1 MKNERTY
8 DELLSAYID
17 RKLNVDEIRFVEETL
32 LNEPEWKKR
41 YEQILS
47 LRSKML
53 SLSSSGSSRSLWP
66 SLSRRIAEGE
76 IESQKIEII
85 PAKLVP
91 VVTVLIMIIVGV
103 GSYLITRNWDTVTAY
118 FEDTRVVIEDI
129 YEQGIVKGAL
139 QPLFQSVTDDDLI
152 RFAFSGVLE
161 IPETDGKG
169 LKVESEPGDRFELQY
184 ADAGGAPDVP
194 TLTELYADLHVTLE
208 QKRSIDS
215 VLTEYKNVI
224 RSSAFVSGD
233 EDIIISPEIAGL
245 DRFIIASI
253 AEQLVPDQRT
263 RFNIIL
269 NRFNTDIQV
278 PEAGSFTHVSAP
290 ANFTGIRIEI
300 PSPPSPEGL
309 RQIPE
314 GLRTRERTVEVSAAP
329 RKPRERAFIIVKPDT
344 VITGN
349 FEMPDLNLIMER
361 YADSEKIHREI
372 GNRLQRTLQNTRIN
386 IQPHIDNDRQDRQI
400 RIVTR
405 VERPGKPDD
414 IPSLLMKTDSLMID
428 RYYEDHFVRLREL
441 SKILQHQSDTI
452 RHRFPVI
459 IGDDTVMMQHGVHP
473 FDESFGKN
481 LQQLEFDLHRLGES
495 LDSLYGQPEKFL
507 FRRDSLFFHLFPDT
521 LLRND

>member
-1 MKNERTY
+1 MNNERTY
-8 DELLSAYID
+8 DALLSAYID
-17 RKLNVDEIRFVEETL
+17 GKLDVDEKRFVEETL
-32 LNEPEWKKR
+32 LNDPEWKKR
-41 YEQILS
+41 YDQMLAV
-47 LRSKML
+47 RSNML

-129 YEQGIVKGAL
+129 YEQGLVKGAL

-161 IPETDGKG
+161 IPQTDGKG

-184 ADAGGAPDVP
+184 ADAGGAPEAP
-194 TLTELYADLHVTLE
+194 TLTELYADLNVTIE

-224 RSSAFVSGD
+224 RSSVFVSDG

-253 AEQLVPDQRT
+253 AEQLVPEQRMQ
-263 RFNIIL
+263 FNVVL
-269 NRFNTDIQV
+269 NRFSPEIRV
-278 PEAGSFTHVSAP
+278 PEAGSFAHVSISAGI
-290 ANFTGIRIEI
+290 TGARIEV
-300 PSPPSPEGL
+300 PSPLS

-314 GLRTRERTVEVSAAP
+314 GLRSREQTVELSAAT
-329 RKPRERAFIIVKPDT
+329 RNPRERAFIIVKPDT

-349 FEMPDLNLIMER
+349 FEIPDMNLIMER

-372 GNRLQRTLQNTRIN
+372 GNRLERTLQNTRIN
-386 IQPHIDNDRQDRQI
+386 IQPHIDSDRQGRQI

-414 IPSLLMKTDSLMID
+414 IPFLIMKTDSLMID
-428 RYYEDHFVRLREL
+428 RYYEDHFVRLHEL
-441 SKILQHQSDTI
+441 SKILQ
-452 RHRFPVI
+452 
-459 IGDDTVMMQHGVHP
+459 
-473 FDESFGKN
+473 
-481 LQQLEFDLHRLGES
+481 HRLGES
-495 LDSLYGQPEKFL
+495 LDSLFGQPEKFL